1 MLKFLDI
8 IIINK
13 NINNINNK
21 NNINYNIYINN
32 NNTKQHIYLKIK
44 KNILINIIIYFKMKL

>member
-13 NINNINNK
+13 NINNK

-32 NNTKQHIYLKIK
+32 NTKKIF
-44 KNILINIIIYFKMKL
+44 I